1 MCSLFF
7 YVARMKGSFYQRG
20 EIQAKNLR
28 LLVSFAVTF
37 YILLWRY
44 VNVFKKEF
52 CIYAK
57 SAVYLILELNTL
69 VLHLL
74 SVKPASDFF
83 QHPALFRLLH
93 SPDWVELAR
102 SFIYRISYTLYFRYV
117 VTMPQGEML
126 KQFFN
131 INWRDI
137 LGKCNSCVLINL
149 LFCWQ
154 ELAAGSYMIHCSAV
168 HILISCLFKIA
179 FHTMF

>member
-7 YVARMKGSFYQRG
+7 YAARMKGSFYQGG
-20 EIQAKNLR
+20 EIQARNLL

-37 YILLWRY
+37 SILFWRY

-93 SPDWVELAR
+93 SLDCVESAR
-102 SFIYRISYTLYFRYV
+102 SFIYFISYTLYFRYL
-117 VTMPQGEML
+117 VTMPQGEKL

-131 INWRDI
+131 INWRDF
-137 LGKCNSCVLINL
+137 LRKSNSCLLLNL

-154 ELAAGSYMIHCSAV
+154 ELAAGSYVIHCSAV
-168 HILISCLFKIA
+168 HIPISSWFKIA